1 MRLPSKPSK
10 PMNLAKWPVTQ
21 MIVHLGTV
29 LMKLFPIIGTN
40 TMSLNI
46 TRQNLL
52 AVFQLVNSRVNLYLC
67 CFHLDIESITECPNT
82 STSLTKTTNQNA
94 ILGCYGMY
102 NFETFPIN
110 NAFIVQSL

>member
-1 MRLPSKPSK
+1 
-10 PMNLAKWPVTQ
+10 

-29 LMKLFPIIGTN
+29 LMKLSPIIGTN
-40 TMSLNI
+40 TMFLNI

-52 AVFQLVNSRVNLYLC
+52 AVFQIVNSRVNLYLC
-67 CFHLDIESITECPNT
+67 CFNLDIESITECPNT